1 MKYRDKNM
9 LQLISARLVENIR
22 QINSAQITSVLK
34 AYSILNFRS
43 DFLFR
48 MMIPEISLKLD
59 MMTVDQVS
67 SIFYSYNNLGY
78 YNKNLFQTIQSYLYS
93 NVEKL
98 TPYDLTLLLSGF
110 CKNFKGFDEKF
121 LTVLSFQFC
130 KLLNSYD
137 NKLFSL
143 SVNSLSRLNFCKHKY
158 LPSLI
163 ESEVY
168 NRVKSSKEP
177 LASRSLSLILNS
189 LSKHY
194 TSCTPLF
201 TFLSQTV
208 LKRLKEFDMHS
219 VCLILSSF
227 SRVTLSDAKTYDK
240 IAEHVGRNSLKLYP
254 RAISS
259 MLYSYAR
266 ANHLHGALFYFSGKH
281 IQLNLGNYTCD
292 EVSMALRAFSVLNVK
307 NEELLDTFAKF
318 ILENTPDYVPIKFED
333 LCPHL
338 RVSICSKEIN
348 KFYESSEN
356 NASESQGTVLD
367 ETDDKTD
374 LYSFEGRNIN
384 MLEYI
389 GESSKISS
397 NYLAKGKMHSLLWIV
412 QAYARFFFTN
422 DNVTRA
428 LTRIANELVVRMNEM
443 TPFLVS
449 RILFS
454 FSQLNFSHEA
464 VLQMLL
470 NEVTNPRIGFKFTQ
484 KELSLLH
491 YSIPAFGLDPGDYG
505 IYKFKALDFQ
515 RIVETTE
522 LVELILRIVNRD
534 IPSSK
539 PLFVELL
546 NNPLKMESN
555 PKNLF
560 NESGDGETMELDG
573 FEAKELDGSDI
584 YIHIPKY
591 LKVLVRSEERNDD
604 MKITLE
610 EALTNH
616 VNYNFKID

>member
-9 LQLISARLVENIR
+9 LQLISARLIENIR

-168 NRVKSSKEP
+168 NRIKSSKEP

-208 LKRLKEFDMHS
+208 LNRLKEFDMHS

-254 RAISS
+254 RAIAS

-333 LCPHL
+333 LCPQL
-338 RVSICSKEIN
+338 RVSIGSKEIN

-356 NASESQGTVLD
+356 NASETQRTVLD

-397 NYLAKGKMHSLLWIV
+397 NYLANGKMHSLLWIV

-428 LTRIANELVVRMNEM
+428 LTRIANELVVRMAEM

-470 NEVTNPRIGFKFTQ
+470 NEVTNPRLGFKFTQ

-515 RIVETTE
+515 RMVETTE
-522 LVELILRIVNRD
+522 LDELILRIVNRD

-546 NNPLKMESN
+546 NNPLKMESH
-555 PKNLF
+555 PKKKF
-560 NESGDGETMELDG
+560 NESGDCERMELDD

-584 YIHIPKY
+584 YIHIPRY
-591 LKVLVRSEERNDD
+591 LKELVRSEERTDD
-604 MKITLE
+604 MKIKLE